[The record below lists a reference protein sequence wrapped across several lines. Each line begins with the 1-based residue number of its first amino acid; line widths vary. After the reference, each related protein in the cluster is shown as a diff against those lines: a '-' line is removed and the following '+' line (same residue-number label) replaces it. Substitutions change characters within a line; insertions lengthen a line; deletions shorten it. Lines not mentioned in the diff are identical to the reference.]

1 MYCYL
6 KPLGVKL
13 NSIHPLGFHVCP
25 MLCQACAAPSMIS
38 PVAAVEATVFV
49 GWVSSFSATLQFGDF
64 EYFGTLKNSICKV
77 LISNQI
83 AGAVNRSGCC
93 FLVRLQFP
101 QDLCLELRQFLS
113 GALHSG
119 GTLHL
124 TFRGPKSQ
132 REAGVVV
139 ILL

>member
-6 KPLGVKL
+6 KPLGL

-49 GWVSSFSATLQFGDF
+49 GWRSYFSATLQFGDF
-64 EYFGTLKNSICKV
+64 EYFGTLKNSICNV

-83 AGAVNRSGCC
+83 DPNS
-93 FLVRLQFP
+93 
-101 QDLCLELRQFLS
+101 
-113 GALHSG
+113 
-119 GTLHL
+119 
-124 TFRGPKSQ
+124 RGSKSQ
-132 REAGVVV
+132 WILFSPEVAVSAGPVFGA
-139 ILL
+139 